1 MDDFIFNQSDL
12 LLFLLLFRLDSGWSL
27 RSVRSAATSGN
38 LFFVNT
44 RCFALV
50 SFFFST
56 ENFHRP
62 SGNQQKNDDLP
73 LRWMVRHSSYGT
85 ESCSPIVA
93 EHNVQNIHWL
103 LDWFHTSKVPRS
115 PNRPELDNTDIEK
128 TRVWIHF
135 TLLYF
140 FGIRARTLY
149 SLLLL
154 VVIQFTI
161 F

>member
-1 MDDFIFNQSDL
+1 M
-12 LLFLLLFRLDSGWSL
+12 LLLFRLDSGWSL

-44 RCFALV
+44 RCFALIRL
-50 SFFFST
+50 FFLIGYQETEST

-93 EHNVQNIHWL
+93 EQNVQNIRWL

-128 TRVWIHF
+128 TQVWIHF

-154 VVIQFTI
+154 VVIQLTI